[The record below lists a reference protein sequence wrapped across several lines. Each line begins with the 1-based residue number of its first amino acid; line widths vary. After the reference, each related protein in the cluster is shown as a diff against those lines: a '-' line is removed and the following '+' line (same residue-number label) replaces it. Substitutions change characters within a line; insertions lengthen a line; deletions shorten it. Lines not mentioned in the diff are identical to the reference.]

1 MYLKLP
7 SIYSYLNTVNSY
19 LLLMLSDEQIYVF
32 YTSKYVEFTVSYIF
46 QTTYVRKY
54 ESAEVELKRREIFID
69 NLNHIREHNDKY
81 QKGEKTYYLGVNKFA
96 DKVHVYNATI
106 KGKF

>member
-1 MYLKLP
+1 M
-7 SIYSYLNTVNSY
+7 
-19 LLLMLSDEQIYVF
+19 
-32 YTSKYVEFTVSYIF
+32 
-46 QTTYVRKY
+46 RKY

-96 DKVHVYNATI
+96 DKVHVYMHI
-106 KGKF
+106 QYYKGKILKLLQTHNVWKKALTILLLVKITLFEYESYIYSVRIP